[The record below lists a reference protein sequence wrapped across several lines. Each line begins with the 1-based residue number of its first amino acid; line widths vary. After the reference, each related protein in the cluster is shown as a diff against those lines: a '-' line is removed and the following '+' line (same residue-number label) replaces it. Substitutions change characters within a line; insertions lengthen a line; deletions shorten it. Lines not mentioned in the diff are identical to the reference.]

1 MLHTLFDSP
10 DNNDDYSRRNNSNK
24 FNDIKNRFKVGGP
37 NDNYF
42 GKGNLVID
50 QYNRKKNEYDRIQ
63 ENNRQFEK
71 TKNKVKLV
79 VYKNGFILNNGPFR
93 DISDQKNIEFMAE
106 VEKGNIPQE
115 LIRKG
120 ILDLGILLINRKSE
134 FFRSP
139 NYQSMPLSFESIND
153 LDNKKQPHYQ
163 NQDFNQNLINDDD
176 NLNNGIRRCKTRFD
190 AAFVPQTPRENRQQR
205 NNVFLGSNNCNAQ
218 DKYREKMKRTN
229 SLPKDKKI
237 IYLNDITRGKNAQKK
252 EFTAFS
258 GAGQL
263 LGSAIIEGVLVE
275 TNDIDSMNCSPSIS
289 TLTIQLSNGDIISHQ
304 FNHNQTV
311 RDIYLYTR
319 QITGSNN
326 FVLFNEYGVP
336 LIDYGRTIAELGIDN
351 MILTQKVN

>member
-1 MLHTLFDSP
+1 
-10 DNNDDYSRRNNSNK
+10 
-24 FNDIKNRFKVGGP
+24 
-37 NDNYF
+37 
-42 GKGNLVID
+42 
-50 QYNRKKNEYDRIQ
+50 
-63 ENNRQFEK
+63 
-71 TKNKVKLV
+71 
-79 VYKNGFILNNGPFR
+79 
-93 DISDQKNIEFMAE
+93 
-106 VEKGNIPQE
+106 
-115 LIRKG
+115 
-120 ILDLGILLINRKSE
+120 
-134 FFRSP
+134 
-139 NYQSMPLSFESIND
+139 MPLSFESISD
-153 LDNKKQPHYQ
+153 LDNKKQPQYQ